1 MINQEGFLKKK
12 LMLELIQSLKKLS
25 QNLMN
30 TELLSETI
38 IVLEK
43 NLGMQLKIIR
53 KGAIIQ

>member
-1 MINQEGFLKKK
+1 MIIQEGFLKKK
-12 LMLELIQSLKKLS
+12 LMLELIQILKKLS